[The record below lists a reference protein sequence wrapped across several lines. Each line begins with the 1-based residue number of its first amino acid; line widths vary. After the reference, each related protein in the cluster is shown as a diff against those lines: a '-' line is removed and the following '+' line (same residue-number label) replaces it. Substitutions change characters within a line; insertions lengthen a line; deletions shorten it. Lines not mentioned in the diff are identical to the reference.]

1 MTSTNIQL
9 PIKRNIMKKN
19 IFKAIT
25 CAAIMLLSSTSLQ
38 AQTIKESFSAEG
50 RKNWKSEVTLRGNVG
65 IYASGFAVT
74 GGVRIDE
81 KRTLGLMAGKNVN
94 VYTVTHGYTD
104 VNSFSAA
111 LYGRRYFHLGECKI
125 FSLYSDL
132 ALGAAFVTDLEG
144 AYWVDPVDGVTKKE
158 DISVDKGDVQ
168 FYISWQPGIRVRCYK
183 NLHIFLG
190 PTLSSHCLGVHLG
203 LGF

>member
-1 MTSTNIQL
+1 
-9 PIKRNIMKKN
+9 MKKN
-19 IFKAIT
+19 ILKAI
-25 CAAIMLLSSTSLQ
+25 AFAVLMAFSLTSVQ
-38 AQTIKESFSAEG
+38 AQSVKESFSAEG
-50 RKNWKSEVTLRGNVG
+50 RKNWKSEVTVRGNLG
-65 IYASGFAVT
+65 IYAGGFAVT

-94 VYTVTHGYTD
+94 VYTITPGYTD

-111 LYGRRYFHLGECKI
+111 IYGRRYFHLGERKI

-144 AYWVDPVDGVTKKE
+144 AYWVDPVDGTTKKD
-158 DISVDKGDVQ
+158 DISVDKGNVQ
-168 FYISWQPGIRVRCYK
+168 FYVSWQPGVRVRCYK
-183 NLHIFLG
+183 NLHLFLG

-203 LGF
+203 IGF

>member
-1 MTSTNIQL
+1 
-9 PIKRNIMKKN
+9 MKKN
-19 IFKAIT
+19 ILKAI
-25 CAAIMLLSSTSLQ
+25 AFAVLMAFSFTSVQ
-38 AQTIKESFSAEG
+38 AQSIKESFSAEG
-50 RKNWKSEVTLRGNVG
+50 RKNWKSEVTVRGNLG
-65 IYASGFAVT
+65 IYAGGFAVT

-94 VYTVTHGYTD
+94 VYTVRHGYTD

-111 LYGRRYFHLGECKI
+111 LYGRRYFHLGERKI

-168 FYISWQPGIRVRCYK
+168 FYISWQPGIRVRFFD
-183 NLHIFLG
+183 NVHLFLG

-203 LGF
+203 IGF

>member
-1 MTSTNIQL
+1 
-9 PIKRNIMKKN
+9 MKKKVLRV
-19 IFKAIT
+19 IA
-25 CAAIMLLSSTSLQ
+25 CAAFMLLPLTSVQ
-38 AQTIKESFSAEG
+38 AQSIKESFSAEG
-50 RKNWKSEVTLRGNVG
+50 RKNWKSEVTVRGNLG
-65 IYASGFAVT
+65 IYAGGFAVT

-94 VYTVTHGYTD
+94 VYTITPGYTD

-111 LYGRRYFHLGECKI
+111 LYGRRYFHLGERKI
-125 FSLYSDL
+125 FSFYSDL

-168 FYISWQPGIRVRCYK
+168 FYLSWQPGVRVRFFD
-183 NLHIFLG
+183 NVHLFLG

-203 LGF
+203 VGF

>member
-1 MTSTNIQL
+1 
-9 PIKRNIMKKN
+9 MKKN
-19 IFKAIT
+19 ILEAI
-25 CAAIMLLSSTSLQ
+25 AFAVLMAFSLTSVQ
-38 AQTIKESFSAEG
+38 AQSIKESFSDEG
-50 RKNWKSEVTLRGNVG
+50 RKNWKPEVTLRGNLG
-65 IYASGFAVT
+65 IYACGFAVT

-111 LYGRRYFHLGECKI
+111 LYGRRYFHLGERKI

-168 FYISWQPGIRVRCYK
+168 FYISWQPGIRVRFFD
-183 NLHIFLG
+183 NVHLFLG

-203 LGF
+203 IGF

>member
-1 MTSTNIQL
+1 
-9 PIKRNIMKKN
+9 MKKDF
-19 IFKAIT
+19 FKTIA
-25 CAAIMLLSSTSLQ
+25 CVAIMLLPLTSVQ
-38 AQTIKESFSAEG
+38 AQSIKESFSDEG
-50 RKNWKSEVTLRGNVG
+50 RKNWKPEVTARGNLG
-65 IYASGFAVT
+65 IYAGGFAVT

-104 VNSFSAA
+104 VNSFNAA
-111 LYGRRYFHLGECKI
+111 LYGRRYFHLGERKI
-125 FSLYSDL
+125 FSFYSDL

-144 AYWVDPVDGVTKKE
+144 AYWVDHVDGVTKKE

-168 FYISWQPGIRVRCYK
+168 FYLSWQPGVRVRFFD
-183 NLHIFLG
+183 NVHLFLG

-203 LGF
+203 IGF

>member
-1 MTSTNIQL
+1 
-9 PIKRNIMKKN
+9 MKKN
-19 IFKAIT
+19 VLKTIA
-25 CAAIMLLSSTSLQ
+25 CAVIMVFSLTSVQ
-38 AQTIKESFSAEG
+38 AQSIKESFSAEG
-50 RKNWKSEVTLRGNVG
+50 RENWKSEVTVRGNLG

-111 LYGRRYFHLGECKI
+111 LYGRRYFHLGERKI
-125 FSLYSDL
+125 FSFYSDL

-144 AYWVDPVDGVTKKE
+144 AYWVDPVDGTTKMD
-158 DISVDKGDVQ
+158 DIDVERGDVQ
-168 FYISWQPGIRVRCYK
+168 LYVSFQPGMRVRFYK
-183 NLHIFLG
+183 NIHLFLG

>member
-1 MTSTNIQL
+1 
-9 PIKRNIMKKN
+9 MKKN
-19 IFKAIT
+19 VLKSIACIVF
-25 CAAIMLLSSTSLQ
+25 MLLPLISAQ
-38 AQTIKESFSAEG
+38 AQSIKESFSTEG
-50 RKNWKSEVTLRGNVG
+50 RKNWKPEVTVRGNLG
-65 IYASGFAVT
+65 IYAGGFAVT

-111 LYGRRYFHLGECKI
+111 LYGRRYFHLGERKI
-125 FSLYSDL
+125 FSFYSDL

-144 AYWVDPVDGVTKKE
+144 AYWVDPVDGGTKKE
-158 DISVDKGDVQ
+158 DMSVDKGDVQ
-168 FYISWQPGIRVRCYK
+168 FYLSWQPGVRVRFFD
-183 NLHIFLG
+183 NVHLFLG

-203 LGF
+203 IGF

>member
-1 MTSTNIQL
+1 
-9 PIKRNIMKKN
+9 MKKN
-19 IFKAIT
+19 AFNAIA
-25 CAAIMLLSSTSLQ
+25 CVVLMLFSLTSVQ
-38 AQTIKESFSAEG
+38 AQSIKESFSAEG
-50 RKNWKSEVTLRGNVG
+50 RKNWKPEFTVRGNVG
-65 IYASGFAVT
+65 IYAAGFAVT

-81 KRTLGLMAGKNVN
+81 KRTLGLMVGKTEN
-94 VYTVTHGYTD
+94 VYTITPGYTD
-104 VNSFSAA
+104 VNGFSAA
-111 LYGRRYFHLGECKI
+111 LYGRRYFHLGERKI

-168 FYISWQPGIRVRCYK
+168 FYLSWQPGVRVRFFD
-183 NLHIFLG
+183 NVHLFLG

-203 LGF
+203 IGF

>member
-1 MTSTNIQL
+1 M
-9 PIKRNIMKKN
+9 KRNIL
-19 IFKAIT
+19 KAIT
-25 CAAIMLLSSTSLQ
+25 CAAITLSSLTSVQ
-38 AQTIKESFSAEG
+38 AQSIKESFSAEG
-50 RKNWKSEVTLRGNVG
+50 RKNWKSEVTVRGNLG
-65 IYASGFAVT
+65 IYAGGFAVT

-94 VYTVTHGYTD
+94 VYTITPGYTD

-111 LYGRRYFHLGECKI
+111 LYGRRYFHLGERKI

-144 AYWVDPVDGVTKKE
+144 AYWVDPVDGATKKE

-168 FYISWQPGIRVRCYK
+168 FYLSWQPGVRVRFFD
-183 NLHIFLG
+183 NVHLFLG
-190 PTLSSHCLGVHLG
+190 PTLSSHCMGVHLG
-203 LGF
+203 IGF

>member
-1 MTSTNIQL
+1 
-9 PIKRNIMKKN
+9 MKK
-19 IFKAIT
+19 KVLRAIA
-25 CAAIMLLSSTSLQ
+25 CAAFMLLPLTSVQ
-38 AQTIKESFSAEG
+38 AQSIKESFSAEG
-50 RKNWKSEVTLRGNVG
+50 RENWKSEVTVRGNLG
-65 IYASGFAVT
+65 IYVGGFAVT

-111 LYGRRYFHLGECKI
+111 LYGRRYFHLGERKI

-144 AYWVDPVDGVTKKE
+144 AYWVDPVDGTTKKD

-168 FYISWQPGIRVRCYK
+168 FYVSWQPGVRVRCYK
-183 NLHIFLG
+183 NLHLFLG
-190 PTLSSHCLGVHLG
+190 STLSSHCLGVHLG
-203 LGF
+203 IGF

>member
-1 MTSTNIQL
+1 
-9 PIKRNIMKKN
+9 MKKN
-19 IFKAIT
+19 ILKAI
-25 CAAIMLLSSTSLQ
+25 AFAVLMAFSLTSVQ
-38 AQTIKESFSAEG
+38 AQSGKESFSAEG
-50 RKNWKSEVTLRGNVG
+50 RKNWKSEVTVRGNLG
-65 IYASGFAVT
+65 IYAGGFAVT

-111 LYGRRYFHLGECKI
+111 IYGRRYFHLGERKI

-168 FYISWQPGIRVRCYK
+168 FYISWQPGIRVRFFD
-183 NLHIFLG
+183 NVHLFLG

-203 LGF
+203 IGF

>member
-1 MTSTNIQL
+1 
-9 PIKRNIMKKN
+9 MKKAF
-19 IFKAIT
+19 FKSIA
-25 CAAIMLLSSTSLQ
+25 CVAFMLFPLTFVQ
-38 AQTIKESFSAEG
+38 AQSIKESFSAEG
-50 RKNWKSEVTLRGNVG
+50 RKNWKSEVTLRGNLG
-65 IYASGFAVT
+65 IYAGGFAVT

-94 VYTVTHGYTD
+94 VYTVIHGYTD

-111 LYGRRYFHLGECKI
+111 LYGRRYFHLGERKI
-125 FSLYSDL
+125 FSFYSDL

-144 AYWVDPVDGVTKKE
+144 AYWVDPVDGTTKKE

-168 FYISWQPGIRVRCYK
+168 FYISWQPGVRVRFFD
-183 NLHIFLG
+183 NVHLFLG

-203 LGF
+203 IGF